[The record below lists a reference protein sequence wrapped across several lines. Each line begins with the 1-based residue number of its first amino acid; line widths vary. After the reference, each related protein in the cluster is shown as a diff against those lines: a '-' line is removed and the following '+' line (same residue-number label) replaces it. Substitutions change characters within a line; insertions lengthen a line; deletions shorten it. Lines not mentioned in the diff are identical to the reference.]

1 MGMMQ
6 TVKLIEKL
14 AEILKEKPERI
25 LRDAIKSFVELQLQK
40 IRAEKMSLTAKYS
53 GYGVRSFRDLMS
65 LVEKGILSDVDIHDD
80 LIRLDYLESREK
92 ELTEFLRKLQ

>member
-1 MGMMQ
+1 MGMMR

-25 LRDAIKSFVELQLQK
+25 LRNAIKSLVELQLQK

-53 GYGVRSFRDLMS
+53 GYGV
-65 LVEKGILSDVDIHDD
+65 EA
-80 LIRLDYLESREK
+80 LEI
-92 ELTEFLRKLQ
+92 